1 MASFKPELFKS
12 IIAEKELKYSELIE
26 QDMRGAVIRSRVQDI
41 EEGEKPSKY
50 FLSKEIVC
58 ATKKEI
64 KFLEINGNKL
74 LIKTVF
80 WKLFASSIKHYTINN
95 ILMTILRMIF

>member
-1 MASFKPELFKS
+1 
-12 IIAEKELKYSELIE
+12 
-26 QDMRGAVIRSRVQDI
+26 MRGAVIRCRVQDI

-50 FLSKEIVC
+50 FLSKEIVR

-80 WKLFASSIKHYTINN
+80 WKLFANSIKHYTINK
-95 ILMTILRMIF
+95 ILMKIWRMIF